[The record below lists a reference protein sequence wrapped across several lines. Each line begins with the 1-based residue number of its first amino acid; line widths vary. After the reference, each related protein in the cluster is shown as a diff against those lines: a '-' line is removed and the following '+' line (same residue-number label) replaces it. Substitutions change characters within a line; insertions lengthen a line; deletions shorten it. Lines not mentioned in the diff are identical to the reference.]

1 MASYLRSESNGE
13 ILSIYLTE
21 AKILDETVI
30 QQISTALQELIGKTS
45 EPNVVLDFAQ
55 VRFLSSSALG
65 MLVKIN
71 KKCKEYKINFKLC
84 NIHKDI
90 MEVFKITRLDKV
102 LAIYPDAQAAH
113 DAFKKSGLFFR
124 K

>member
-30 QQISTALQELIGKTS
+30 QQISTALQELIGKTTES
-45 EPNVVLDFAQ
+45 NVVLDFAQ

-71 KKCKEYKINFKLC
+71 KKCKEFKINFKLC

-102 LAIYPDAQAAH
+102 LAIYPDAAAAH
-113 DAFKKSGLFFR
+113 EAFKKSGLFFR

>member
-1 MASYLRSESNGE
+1 MAPYVRSESNGE
-13 ILSIYLTE
+13 ILTVHLTE
-21 AKILDETVI
+21 AKILDESVI
-30 QQISTALQELIGKTS
+30 QQISAALIELIGKTS
-45 EPNVVLDFAQ
+45 EPNVVIDFSQ

-71 KKCKEYKINFKLC
+71 KKCKEFKINLKLC
-84 NIHKDI
+84 SIHSDI

-102 LAIYPDAQAAH
+102 LSIYPDAQAAH